1 MEFRL
6 LGPLEVCRDGERL
19 VLGGPKQ
26 RAVLAILVLH
36 ANEVVPRG
44 RLLADVWGERTTGSE
59 HSLDVHISRLR
70 KTLSSSGGESAVL
83 IRRDRGYLLRV
94 EAGSLDLVRFEQQI
108 EAGERALAEGH
119 PAEGAR
125 LLKEGLGLWRGEP
138 LAEFSDEGFARA
150 EAGRLKER
158 RLAALEARI
167 DADLELGREAA
178 IAGELET
185 LVRANPFRERFRAQL
200 MLALYRAG
208 RQGEALAVYTDSRT
222 LLIDELGIEPGK
234 ELRELQHAILAQD
247 PGLLPVRPARLAPA
261 GTGGAGV
268 EQPGKPRRPQ
278 RRRLLLAAAGL
289 LAVAAA
295 LVSVPISGSRNP
307 AAPGMIQPGSVAFLD
322 ARSGRVVGDLPAG
335 PGVGFVRSGLGSIWE
350 MEDAGVLLQINRRTR
365 HLTRSISVGV
375 NAGDVAVG
383 EGAVWIT
390 DANSQTLLRVGP
402 QYGDVTRIRLPAGG
416 LSKPGVGGGVAV
428 GAGSV
433 WVAQGLSRI
442 ARINPASGQIESSL
456 PVADANVVAFGEGAV
471 WVAASDLGTLTK
483 IDPRT
488 SAIAW
493 STRIGPWICCLAAG
507 GGYLWAANDAGIWKL
522 TTDGRVL
529 DTITTPSQTGN
540 ISFGD
545 GALWVTNDA
554 AGTVMRIDPRT
565 DATSKYRVGHLL
577 TGISIDGQT
586 IAVSVHPTG
595 QDLLA
600 HLSGPVLQV
609 RDQDWFN
616 NTDPAVAAAPGS
628 AGQPWEQQLQYATCA
643 RLLTYPDA
651 PAPDG
656 WRLVPEIAAAWPS
669 LSPDGRTYTFRIT
682 PGFRFSPPS
691 DQMVTATTF
700 KYTIERALSPALG
713 PDPPAL
719 SVASDIAGLPAYRA
733 GASPHI
739 SGIRA
744 TKNTLAITLMRQAPD
759 FPERIALSYF
769 CPVPIG
775 TPAVMNG
782 LQEPVPSAGPYY
794 LSGNI
799 GGVVAVLRRNPDY
812 RGSRPRRL
820 AAIVYR
826 EQPRTGE
833 AVAGIQAGQADY
845 VAEPDPALAQQTTV
859 ARHFGQ
865 PTAGH
870 PRRYFMTP
878 LLATD
883 ELAFDTRRGPFADPR
898 LRQAVSYAL
907 DRPALAAAL
916 GDLATDHYLPPG
928 MPASPERHVSPLTG
942 SDLRQAR
949 ALAGPRT
956 ERATLAVCSDP
967 GCLKLGQIIQ
977 ANLERI
983 GLHIQLRPYAGAIA
997 SATSQPGADI
1007 VLARVF
1013 APYPDPVAFLKTA
1026 LGGRFAQDRL
1036 DNLARLDRSQRLTA
1050 AGQLE
1055 LQLIRGPAPLAAIG
1069 TPAIPEFFS
1078 ARVSCHI
1085 TQPLQFGADLSS
1097 LCLQS
1102 R

>member
-1 MEFRL
+1 VEFRL
-6 LGPLEVCRDGERL
+6 LGLLEVCRDGERL

-44 RLLADVWGERTTGSE
+44 RLLADVWGDRTPGSE

-70 KTLSSSGGESAVL
+70 KILSSGCGESAVL

-108 EAGERALAEGH
+108 EAGEQALAEGRT
-119 PAEGAR
+119 AEAAR

-138 LAEFSDEGFARA
+138 LAEFSDQGFARA

-167 DADLELGREAA
+167 DADLELGRAAA

-222 LLIDELGIEPGK
+222 LLIEELGIEPGS
-234 ELRELQHAILAQD
+234 ELRELQCAILAQD
-247 PGLLPVRPARLAPA
+247 PGLLLARPARLAPA
-261 GTGGAGV
+261 ATGGAGV
-268 EQPGKPRRPQ
+268 EQPAKLRRPG
-278 RRRLLLAAAGL
+278 RRRLLLLSAAGC
-289 LAVAAA
+289 LAVTAV
-295 LVSVPISGSRNP
+295 LVSVPISGSP
-307 AAPGMIQPGSVAFLD
+307 PSAPGMIQPGSVAFLD
-322 ARSGRVVGDLPAG
+322 ARSGRVVGDLQAA

-350 MEDAGVLLQINRRTR
+350 LEDGGVLLQINRRTR
-365 HLTRSISVGV
+365 QLTRSISVGV

-390 DANSQTLLRVGP
+390 DADSQTLVRVGP
-402 QYGDVTRIRLPAGG
+402 QYGDVARIRLPATG
-416 LSKPGVGGGVAV
+416 LSKPGTGGGVAV

-442 ARINPASGQIESSL
+442 ARISPASGQVESSL
-456 PVADANVVAFGEGAV
+456 PVADATVVAFGERAV
-471 WVAASDLGTLTK
+471 WVAASDLGTLMK

-488 SAIAW
+488 NAIAW
-493 STRIGPWICCLAAG
+493 STRIGPGICCLAAG
-507 GGYLWAANDAGIWKL
+507 GGYLWAANNAGIWKL
-522 TTDGRVL
+522 ATDGRVL

-577 TGISIDGQT
+577 TGISVEGQI
-586 IAVSVHPTG
+586 IAVSVHQTAG
-595 QDLLA
+595 DLLA
-600 HLSGPVLQV
+600 HLSGPILQV

-616 NTDPAVAAAPGS
+616 HTDPAVAAAPGS
-628 AGQPWEQQLQYATCA
+628 ADQPWEQQLQYATCA

-651 PAPDG
+651 PAPAG
-656 WRLVPEIAAAWPS
+656 WQLVPEIAASWPS
-669 LSPDGRTYTFRIT
+669 LSPDGRTYTFTIT

-744 TKNTLAITLMRQAPD
+744 TKNTLEITLVRRAPD

-775 TPAVMNG
+775 TPAVVNG
-782 LQEPVPSAGPYY
+782 LQDPVPSAGPYY

-799 GGVVAVLRRNPDY
+799 GGVAAVLRPNPSY

-833 AVAGIQAGQADY
+833 AVADIQAGRADY
-845 VAEPDPALAQQTTV
+845 VAEPDPVLAQQAPV
-859 ARHFGQ
+859 ARRFGQ
-865 PTAGH
+865 PSAGQPH
-870 PRRYFMTP
+870 RYYVTP

-883 ELAFDTRRGPFADPR
+883 ELAFDTRHGPFADPR

-916 GDLATDHYLPPG
+916 GDLATGHYLPPG
-928 MPASPERHVSPLTG
+928 MPASPQRHVSPPTG
-942 SDLRQAR
+942 PDLGRAR

-956 ERATLAVCSDP
+956 QRATLAVCSDP

-997 SATSQPGADI
+997 SATSQPGADV

-1036 DNLARLDRSQRLTA
+1036 DNLTRLDRSQRLTA

-1055 LQLIRGPAPLAAIG
+1055 LQLIRGPAPIAAIG

-1085 TQPLQFGADLSS
+1085 SQPLQFGADLSS

>member
-150 EAGRLKER
+150 EAAGQGA

-234 ELRELQHAILAQD
+234 ELRELQRAILAQD

-289 LAVAAA
+289 LAVVAA

-322 ARSGRVVGDLPAG
+322 ARSGRIVGDLPAG
-335 PGVGFVRSGLGSIWE
+335 PGVGFVRSGLGWIWE
-350 MEDAGVLLQINRRTR
+350 MENAGVLLQINRRTR

-616 NTDPAVAAAPGS
+616 HTDPAVAAAPGCG
-628 AGQPWEQQLQYATCA
+628 GQPWEQQLQYATCA
-643 RLLTYPDA
+643 RLLTFPDA

-713 PDPPAL
+713 PDPPTL
-719 SVASDIAGLPAYRA
+719 SVASDIAGLPAYLGRNIPSHLRHPGHQKYPCDHADAPGARLPRA
-733 GASPHI
+733 DRAVLLLPGADRHPGRHE
-739 SGIRA
+739 RA
-744 TKNTLAITLMRQAPD
+744 PRTGSL
-759 FPERIALSYF
+759 
-769 CPVPIG
+769 G
-775 TPAVMNG
+775 
-782 LQEPVPSAGPYY
+782 GPYY

-833 AVAGIQAGQADY
+833 AVAGIQAGQADF

-997 SATSQPGADI
+997 SATSQPGANI

-1036 DNLARLDRSQRLTA
+1036 DNLARLDRSQRLAA